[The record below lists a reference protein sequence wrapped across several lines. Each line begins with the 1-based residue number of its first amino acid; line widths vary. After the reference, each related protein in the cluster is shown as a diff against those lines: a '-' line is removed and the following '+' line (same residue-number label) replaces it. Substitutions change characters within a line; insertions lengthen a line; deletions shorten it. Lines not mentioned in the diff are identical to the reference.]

1 MPRPNLPKILSIVFL
16 SAALQTACDDAGS
29 NKTGPASEQQVGN
42 IESML
47 QAFEKDVEQEAAV
60 LAPNASGESAAMKS
74 ATVTLAGN
82 PETGRKVFK
91 KCAVCHRAEKNAG
104 KKVGPNLWG
113 IINREKGTV
122 EGFKFSAAIKNAG
135 GTWTEADLDGYIE
148 SPKKFLPGSRMAF
161 AGIRKP
167 QARADLIAYLK
178 SLTD

>member
-1 MPRPNLPKILSIVFL
+1 MPRSSLPKILSIVFL

-29 NKTGPASEQQVGN
+29 NKAAQEPEPQASD
-42 IESML
+42 IDSML
-47 QAFEKDVEQEAAV
+47 QTFEKDIEKETAAV
-60 LAPNASGESAAMKS
+60 NGTAAKS
-74 ATVTLAGN
+74 ATTALAGN

-91 KCAVCHRAEKNAG
+91 KCAVCHKAEKGAG

-113 IINREKGTV
+113 VVGRGKGAA

-135 GTWTEADLDGYIE
+135 GTWTETDLDGYIE
-148 SPKKFLPGSRMAF
+148 SPKKFLPGTRMAF
-161 AGIRKP
+161 AGIRKA